1 MVKPDS
7 SVDPDAQE
15 SSQEVSLSVAIEDV
29 PVKTEPTPLPWREL
43 SVVLVIVISEG
54 AHRNCSF

>member
-1 MVKPDS
+1 
-7 SVDPDAQE
+7 VDPDAQE